1 LYFIN
6 KEIPEIKQEIDR
18 MNDEI
23 SIKHEEL
30 RYFKNDSLEIE
41 KEIDILKDNIKRF
54 NKSNTDLKVN
64 TLII

>member
-1 LYFIN
+1 
-6 KEIPEIKQEIDR
+6 

-41 KEIDILKDNIKRF
+41 KEIDILKDNIKRL
-54 NKSNTDLKVN
+54 NKSNSDIKVN
-64 TLII
+64 KLVI